1 MARTRRTFT
10 AEFKAKVVLEIISGS
25 KSMAEACREYSLK
38 ADLLSHWKRQFLDN
52 AAKVF
57 ETGAEVDPQQ
67 ARIAELE
74 RLAGKQSLEME
85 VLKKALTLL
94 PQIRQKSVN

>member
-1 MARTRRTFT
+1 
-10 AEFKAKVVLEIISGS
+10 
-25 KSMAEACREYSLK
+25 
-38 ADLLSHWKRQFLDN
+38 
-52 AAKVF
+52 VF
-57 ETGAEVDPQQ
+57 ETGAEADPQQ

-74 RLAGKQSLEME
+74 QLAGKQSLEME